1 MDRVHARSDPH
12 NTKELF
18 INADDLGAE
27 TTFQQI
33 ESAMK
38 LGSSVFV
45 AGKQFEA
52 LSSLQSRQYEDRA
65 GVRLSP
71 PHSLNELEILY
82 RMRDVSL
89 SLIALLLL
97 APLLGLISVL
107 IWASSAGPV
116 RYRTTVVGWKGR
128 PFVWSKFRSMRYRP
142 EDREDV
148 KRKELFRSYVEQ
160 RRSGK
165 VIDPKQVTP
174 IGRLLRRHSLD
185 ELPQIVSVL
194 RGHMSLVGPRP
205 CLSYEYEL
213 MPEWA
218 KRRFRVRP
226 GLTGLWQVYG
236 RGQVSFEESLAM
248 DACYSLVRSHW
259 LDLKLILRTWRI
271 VLAGKGGA

>member
-1 MDRVHARSDPH
+1 MVRVHARSDPH
-12 NTKELF
+12 NTKELL
-18 INADDLGAE
+18 INADDVGAE
-27 TTFQQI
+27 ITFQQI
-33 ESAMK
+33 EHELKS
-38 LGSSVFV
+38 GSSVFV
-45 AGKQFEA
+45 SGKQFNA
-52 LSSLQSRQYEDRA
+52 LSVLQSGQHKDRA
-65 GVRLSP
+65 GVHLSP

-89 SLIALLLL
+89 TLIALLLL
-97 APLLGLISVL
+97 APVLGLISLL

-116 RYRTTVVGWKGR
+116 LYRTTVVGWRGL
-128 PFVWSKFRSMRYRP
+128 PFIWSKFRSMKFRP

-165 VIDPKQVTP
+165 VINPKQVTP
-174 IGRLLRRHSLD
+174 IGRFLRRHSLD
-185 ELPQIVSVL
+185 ELPQLGSVL
-194 RGHMSLVGPRP
+194 MGHMSLVGPRP
-205 CLSYEYEL
+205 CLPYEYEL

-236 RGQVSFEESLAM
+236 RGRVSFEESLAM

-271 VLAGKGGA
+271 VLTGKGEA